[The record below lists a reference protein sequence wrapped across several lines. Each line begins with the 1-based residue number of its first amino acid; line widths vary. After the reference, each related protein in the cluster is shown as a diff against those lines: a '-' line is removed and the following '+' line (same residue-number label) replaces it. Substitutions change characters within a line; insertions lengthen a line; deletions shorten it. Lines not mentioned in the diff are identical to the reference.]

1 MNSAELAKNSGC
13 KRFLHVSSQGSNK
26 NSCLLYPQTKV
37 EREWKEERQR
47 REIERFICFLFS
59 AQSNT
64 LENSNISIIWMQSCV
79 MDNITF
85 SSFFLKGRVEEELQ
99 ELQFDH
105 LSIFR
110 PGCVFIRS
118 KRFFFNCCFILYTII
133 HDSFENWSRKKKSW
147 VCNNSAMVATQN
159 LCRKVY
165 IYYNENFGPRI
176 ISPPSTMGEI

>member
-1 MNSAELAKNSGC
+1 MIVGRFHPSWPWLCYEFGRTCEEQWLQELSPCFITGQQQKQLFA
-13 KRFLHVSSQGSNK
+13 VSSDKGR
-26 NSCLLYPQTKV
+26 
-37 EREWKEERQR
+37 ERMKGGAIEERDR
-47 REIERFICFLFS
+47 KRFICFLFT

-85 SSFFLKGRVEEELQ
+85 SSFLLKGRVEEELQ

-118 KRFFFNCCFILYTII
+118 KRLF
-133 HDSFENWSRKKKSW
+133 
-147 VCNNSAMVATQN
+147 
-159 LCRKVY
+159 
-165 IYYNENFGPRI
+165 
-176 ISPPSTMGEI
+176 

>member
-1 MNSAELAKNSGC
+1 MNSAELAKSSGC

-37 EREWKEERQR
+37 EREWKEERDR
-47 REIERFICFLFS
+47 KRFICFLFT

-85 SSFFLKGRVEEELQ
+85 SSFLLKGRVEEELQ

-118 KRFFFNCCFILYTII
+118 KRFFYLLFYII
-133 HDSFENWSRKKKSW
+133 HDSFEYWSRKKNHGFVIILQWS
-147 VCNNSAMVATQN
+147 Q
-159 LCRKVY
+159 RKICVGKC

-176 ISPPSTMGEI
+176 I